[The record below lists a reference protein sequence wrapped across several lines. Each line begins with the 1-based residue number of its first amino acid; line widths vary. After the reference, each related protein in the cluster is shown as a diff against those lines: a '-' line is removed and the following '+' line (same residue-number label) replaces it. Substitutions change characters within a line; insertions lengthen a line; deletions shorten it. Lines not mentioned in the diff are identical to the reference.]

1 MAALADELP
10 RPPETPRGV
19 EALPRSGPGGVLVW
33 KYRTRWK
40 DPITGRR
47 VPSPVYDTIDEVMAF
62 RGLQFVARARGDV
75 LKLTRDTTTV
85 EQFSDVEYWR
95 RWAPEFLARSTIAS
109 DSSVYRNHITP
120 RIGRTQLR
128 QLGTSRVED
137 WRDELRADGVGIPT
151 INRAMTILSAIC
163 ARAVAGGI
171 IDVNPVREVRK
182 LQAPKHALFY
192 TPGAVQIEAILRE
205 LDPMSAA
212 LASLIGYEGLRPS
225 EALGLEE
232 HHLRAR
238 TILVA
243 QRAIGGELVLG
254 LKNSGSKDRDSR
266 SPRLYDAVR
275 QDVDRHLKHRG
286 PADRRARRRLLFP
299 AAGGRPWTTYEYRR
313 WRETVFAPA
322 IERAGVPIDRPYDL
336 RHGAASMLLH
346 SGRPLKEIADHMGH
360 TVTTLDRYYAHL
372 IEELRDT
379 DPVAVELQIA
389 AARNPTQ
396 EGSMRQD

>member
-1 MAALADELP
+1 LEVPHALEGPDHWSAGPVAGLRHDRRRPGLP
-10 RPPETPRGV
+10 RAAVR
-19 EALPRSGPGGVLVW
+19 
-33 KYRTRWK
+33 
-40 DPITGRR
+40 
-47 VPSPVYDTIDEVMAF
+47 
-62 RGLQFVARARGDV
+62 RARPRRRAQAHSRHHD
-75 LKLTRDTTTV
+75 V
-85 EQFSDVEYWR
+85 EQFADVEYWR

-120 RIGRTQLR
+120 Q
-128 QLGTSRVED
+128 D
-137 WRDELRADGVGIPT
+137 RADAATPARDLQGRGLARRTP
-151 INRAMTILSAIC
+151 RRRRRHPHDQPGADDPQRDLR
-163 ARAVAGGI
+163 RAVAGGI

-275 QDVDRHLKHRG
+275 QDVDRHLEHRG

-299 AAGGRPWTTYEYRR
+299 AAGGGPWTTYEYRR

-322 IERAGVPIDRPYDL
+322 VERAGVPIDRPYDL

-346 SGRPLKEIADHMGH
+346 SGRPLKEIAEHMGH

-379 DPVAVELQIA
+379 DPVDVELQIA

-396 EGSMRQD
+396 EGTMRQD